1 MSSPIIQPS
10 ASTSDLQ
17 NALNAIQPMNTLLNS
32 SIINTICQT
41 VQIKFNGID
50 LQQHTSDP
58 NFISFMCNL
67 IEQAFPDAKKQKI
80 NKKDIL
86 IKCFNQLQLTVD
98 GDIVNRI
105 VEFLHSTGQIQEV
118 IQIVKEARPIVK
130 KILNGFLRFVRM

>member
-80 NKKDIL
+80 NKKI
-86 IKCFNQLQLTVD
+86 F
-98 GDIVNRI
+98 
-105 VEFLHSTGQIQEV
+105 
-118 IQIVKEARPIVK
+118 
-130 KILNGFLRFVRM
+130 